1 MAHLDHVNSHEDF
14 VNKTQKL
21 KKAYL
26 LLYKKGTAQSTCAF
40 ENLVKVTSVTPD
52 VAFFAAD
59 VTSVRDI
66 HTRYAVT
73 SAPTLLEFTSGKF
86 TRSIKGCHEPDYYK
100 TVVENKVFTA
110 TTSAEGKTQK
120 RVTVYSTPSCPHC
133 NTLKEH
139 LRKNNIRFTD
149 IDVSKD
155 QAKAQELVRK
165 TGQQGVPQTDI
176 NGQYVLGF
184 DKKRVNELL
193 GIKG

>member
-1 MAHLDHVNSHEDF
+1 
-14 VNKTQKL
+14 
-21 KKAYL
+21 
-26 LLYKKGTAQSTCAF
+26 
-40 ENLVKVTSVTPD
+40 
-52 VAFFAAD
+52 
-59 VTSVRDI
+59 
-66 HTRYAVT
+66 
-73 SAPTLLEFTSGKF
+73 
-86 TRSIKGCHEPDYYK
+86 
-100 TVVENKVFTA
+100 
-110 TTSAEGKTQK
+110 
-120 RVTVYSTPSCPHC
+120 
-133 NTLKEH
+133 LKEH